1 VPSERESNAVD
12 RGDTSIGSSDL
23 GVGAHL
29 GPRAVA
35 RVIDSFLIGVFIIY
49 AIGIAGFELGFTAN
63 VLSVAIVMAYF
74 TLMESYSGRTIGK
87 MILGLR
93 SVGPD
98 GGVPSLEMAFRR
110 NVWYLLG
117 FLPYLGGL
125 AEIAAVVAI
134 AVTISRSPKNIG
146 WHDIFAGGTLVIPRN
161 TVL

>member
-1 VPSERESNAVD
+1 VD
-12 RGDTSIGSSDL
+12 QGDTSIGSSDL
-23 GVGAHL
+23 GVGAPL
-29 GPRAVA
+29 GPRVVA
-35 RVIDSFLIGVFIIY
+35 RVIDSFLIGVFSIF

-87 MILGLR
+87 TTLGLR

-98 GGVPSLEMAFRR
+98 GGVPTLDMAFRR

-117 FLPYLGGL
+117 LLPFLGGL
-125 AEIAAVVAI
+125 AEIAAVIAI

-146 WHDIFAGGTLVIPRN
+146 WHDIFAGGTLVIPRT
-161 TVL
+161 TVRR